1 MSAPLHRRL
10 PVDEFRTFRWVD
22 DRVTIFQAVVLGIV
36 QGLAELLPI
45 SSSAHL
51 ALTPYFFGW
60 ADPGLAFDVSL
71 HLGTLIALVWY
82 FRAEWIDMTK
92 SAWRIAS
99 TRRIET
105 MHDRRLV
112 YLVVATIPAGVG
124 GLLLNDLA
132 ETTFR
137 SPMIIGTSL
146 IVMGVLLWAVDRWSA
161 RARMIEEVTMRDAI
175 LMGCAQVLALI
186 PGVSR
191 SGSTITA
198 GRFLKLDRPSAARFS
213 FLMSMPIT
221 LAAVVLKVPEAIR
234 ADGISAPLV
243 AGVIAAAISS
253 WLAITVLL
261 QYVSKHSF
269 GVFAVYRVLLAA
281 GVFTTIAT
289 RAR

>member
-1 MSAPLHRRL
+1 MSVPLHRRS
-10 PVDEFRTFRWVD
+10 PDDEFRTFSRVD
-22 DRVTIFQAVVLGIV
+22 DGVTIFQAVVLGIV

-60 ADPGLAFDVSL
+60 TDPGLAFDVAL

-82 FRAEWIDMTK
+82 FRAEWVDMTK

-99 TRRIET
+99 TRRVET
-105 MHDRRLV
+105 VHDKRLV

-137 SPMIIGTSL
+137 SPMIIGTTL
-146 IVMGVLLWAVDRWSA
+146 VVMGVLLWAVDRWSA
-161 RARMIEEVTMRDAI
+161 RARMLEEVTLRDAI
-175 LMGCAQVLALI
+175 IVGCAQVLALI

-221 LAAVVLKVPEAIR
+221 LAAVILKVPEAVR
-234 ADGISAPLV
+234 AEGLSAPLV

-261 QYVSKHSF
+261 RYVSKHSF
-269 GVFAVYRVLLAA
+269 GVFAVYRVILAA
-281 GVFTTIAT
+281 VVFATIAI
-289 RAR
+289 RS

>member
-1 MSAPLHRRL
+1 MSAPSLRRS
-10 PVDEFRTFRWVD
+10 PDDEFIFLAVD
-22 DRVTIFQAVVLGIV
+22 DSVTIFQAIVLGIV

-60 ADPGLAFDVSL
+60 TDPGLAFDVAL

-105 MHDRRLV
+105 VHDKRLV
-112 YLVVATIPAGVG
+112 YLIVATIPAGVG

-137 SPMIIGTSL
+137 SPKIIGVAL
-146 IVMGVLLWAVDRWSA
+146 VVMGVLLWAVDRWSV
-161 RARMIEEVTMRDAI
+161 RARVLDEVTMRDALI
-175 LMGCAQVLALI
+175 VGCAQVLALI

-198 GRFLKLDRPSAARFS
+198 GRLLKLDRPSAARFS

-221 LAAVVLKVPEAIR
+221 LAAVILKVPEAVR
-234 ADGISAPLV
+234 SHGVSAPLV

-253 WLAITVLL
+253 WLTITVLL
-261 QYVSKHSF
+261 RYVSKHSF
-269 GVFAVYRVLLAA
+269 GVFAVYRVILAA
-281 GVFTTIAT
+281 VVFATIAT
-289 RAR
+289 RS

>member
-1 MSAPLHRRL
+1 MSAPWHRRS
-10 PVDEFRTFRWVD
+10 PVDELSTFPWVD
-22 DRVTIFQAVVLGIV
+22 DSVTIFQAVVLGIV

-60 ADPGLAFDVSL
+60 TDPGLAFDVAL

-92 SAWRIAS
+92 SAWNIAS

-105 MHDRRLV
+105 VHDRRLV
-112 YLVVATIPAGVG
+112 YLVVATIPGGVG

-137 SPMIIGTSL
+137 SPMIIGTTL
-146 IVMGVLLWAVDRWSA
+146 IVMGVALWAADRWSA
-161 RARMIEEVTMRDAI
+161 RARMIEDVTMRDAI
-175 LMGCAQVLALI
+175 IVGCAQVLALI

-221 LAAVVLKVPEAIR
+221 LAAVMLKVPEAVR
-234 ADGISAPLV
+234 SEGISAPLV

-261 QYVSKHSF
+261 RYVSKHSF
-269 GVFAVYRVLLAA
+269 GVFAVYRVILAA
-281 GVFTTIAT
+281 VVFATIA
-289 RAR
+289 ARR

>member
-1 MSAPLHRRL
+1 MSVPLHRRW

-22 DRVTIFQAVVLGIV
+22 DRVTILQAVVLGIV

-60 ADPGLAFDVSL
+60 TDPGLAFDVSL

-137 SPMIIGTSL
+137 SPMIIGTAL

-161 RARMIEEVTMRDAI
+161 RARMIEDVTMRDA
-175 LMGCAQVLALI
+175 LFMGCAQVLALI

-221 LAAVVLKVPEAIR
+221 FAAVVLKVPEAVR
-234 ADGISAPLV
+234 AGGISAPLV

-253 WLAITVLL
+253 WLAITVLMR
-261 QYVSKHSF
+261 YVSKHSF
-269 GVFAVYRVLLAA
+269 GVFAVYRVILAA
-281 GVFTTIAT
+281 VVFATIAT
-289 RAR
+289 RA

>member
-1 MSAPLHRRL
+1 MSAPSLRRS
-10 PVDEFRTFRWVD
+10 PDDEFIFLAVD
-22 DRVTIFQAVVLGIV
+22 DSVTIFQAIVLGIV

-60 ADPGLAFDVSL
+60 TDPGLAFDVAL

-105 MHDRRLV
+105 VHDKRLV
-112 YLVVATIPAGVG
+112 YLIVATIPAGVG

-132 ETTFR
+132 ESTFR
-137 SPMIIGTSL
+137 SPKIIGVAL
-146 IVMGVLLWAVDRWSA
+146 VVMGVLLWAVDRWSV
-161 RARMIEEVTMRDAI
+161 RARVLDEITMRDAI
-175 LMGCAQVLALI
+175 IVGCAQVLALI

-198 GRFLKLDRPSAARFS
+198 GRLLKLDRPSAARFS

-221 LAAVVLKVPEAIR
+221 LAAVILKVPEAVR
-234 ADGISAPLV
+234 SHGVSAPLV

-253 WLAITVLL
+253 WLTITVLL
-261 QYVSKHSF
+261 RYVSKHSF
-269 GVFAVYRVLLAA
+269 GVFAVYRVILAA
-281 GVFTTIAT
+281 VVFATIAT
-289 RAR
+289 RS

>member
-1 MSAPLHRRL
+1 MSAPSLRRS
-10 PVDEFRTFRWVD
+10 PDDEFIFLAVD
-22 DRVTIFQAVVLGIV
+22 DSVTIFQAIVLGIV

-60 ADPGLAFDVSL
+60 TDPGLAFDVAL

-105 MHDRRLV
+105 VHDKRLV
-112 YLVVATIPAGVG
+112 YLIVATIPAGVG

-137 SPMIIGTSL
+137 SPKIIGVAL
-146 IVMGVLLWAVDRWSA
+146 VVMGVLLWAVDRWSV
-161 RARMIEEVTMRDAI
+161 RARVLDEITMRDAI
-175 LMGCAQVLALI
+175 IVGCAQVLALI

-198 GRFLKLDRPSAARFS
+198 GRLLKLDRPSAARFS

-221 LAAVVLKVPEAIR
+221 LAAVILKVPEAVR
-234 ADGISAPLV
+234 SHGVSAPLV

-253 WLAITVLL
+253 WLTITVLL
-261 QYVSKHSF
+261 RYVSKHSF
-269 GVFAVYRVLLAA
+269 GVFAVYRVILAA
-281 GVFTTIAT
+281 VVFATIAT
-289 RAR
+289 RS